1 MIQGEYM
8 SSGESS
14 PMLDQ
19 YRRIKR
25 SHQGD
30 VLFFRLGDFY
40 EMFADDALEV
50 SALLN
55 LTLTS
60 RNGLPM
66 CGLPYHAARSYIAR
80 LLKLGKKVAVCEQL
94 TAPGKG
100 IIERQVVEVITPGTT
115 VDDDYLDKG
124 SSNYLACISAS
135 SGARTSGAIH
145 TTGVAIHAPGVFSFA
160 YIDLSAG
167 DFHATSFPSEGA
179 VERLRQELERLQIKE
194 MIVQESLLEEDSRI
208 AAAILDRTGLVINRW
223 ADWLFDTERSRRRLE
238 KQFGQTSLKGFGMA
252 ENSPEILSAG
262 ALLDYLDDT
271 AKSLI
276 PHVRSIVLYQDSE
289 YVGID
294 ESTQRNLELI
304 HNLRDGDVRFS
315 LLEVMDETRTAMGRR
330 LLKWR
335 ILHPLRNIENINRRL
350 DMVETLYR
358 NQEQLGL
365 FREILSR
372 TPDLERLSAR
382 IAMDKAHGKDMLA
395 VKTAL
400 VSFSKIEEL
409 TGILSANYTEKNTAR
424 GEWIANYKGAE
435 FSLCFESASARS
447 LNTTGNSNTTG
458 GNTRSGSDAG
468 GFTALMKI
476 RDLLEQGLCDEPSI
490 LLTEGNL
497 IRPGYNSRLDTLHKL
512 RDNGRQLLEVYLEE
526 ERNITGISSLKI
538 RYNRLI
544 GYFFEVTKVH
554 LSKVPS
560 HFIRRQG
567 VVGGERFTTDRL
579 AELESEINGASDKI
593 VDLEKQLF
601 LELREK
607 AKVRLSELAA
617 AAHRIAE
624 IDAAQSLARSAT
636 IHGWV
641 RPVVDSENRL
651 KIIEGRHP
659 VVEAHLPSGEYIPND
674 IILAGEGSGGI
685 DGGAGSMDG
694 DVGGSG
700 AGSMDGGS
708 SHEATFALITGPNM
722 AGKSTYLR
730 SAALITIMAQM
741 GSFVPA
747 QEAWVGLCDRIYC
760 RVGASDNLARGES
773 TFLVEMNETAYI
785 LHTATEHSLV
795 IMDEVGRGT
804 GTKDGLSIAWAVS
817 EELLSYIKCRTLFAT
832 HYHELSLISHPRMA
846 NRSME
851 VLDKNGEIIF
861 LRKLKEGPA
870 AESYGLQVA
879 RLAGL
884 SDRVLERAS
893 RIMERLQE
901 RSKELYRSR
910 PGAAEQKISAENTAP
925 ASPTENSAPDAA
937 AAQGAMRHLAAGG
950 PLDSGLL
957 PVGNPGTGG
966 LAASPL
972 ISGLPPAGL
981 DKFLADI
988 AALDLDNMTPMEA
1001 LHKLQSW
1008 KEFFASPNLSRQGK
1022 GRQEYGLR
1030 RKQSQ
1035 GEEKSPEL
1043 FDY

>member
-1 MIQGEYM
+1 M

-25 SHQGD
+25 DHQGD

-40 EMFADDALEV
+40 EMFADDAVEV

-94 TAPGKG
+94 SAPGKG

-124 SSNYLACISAS
+124 SSNYLACFS
-135 SGARTSGAIH
+135 
-145 TTGVAIHAPGVFSFA
+145 APGRAASRSGFSFA
-160 YIDLSAG
+160 YIDLSTG
-167 DFHATSFPSEGA
+167 DFYATSFSREDA

-194 MIVQESLLEEDSRI
+194 MIVQESLLEEDNRI

-223 ADWLFDTERSRRRLE
+223 ADWLFDMDRSRRRLE
-238 KQFGQTSLKGFGMA
+238 KQFGPSSLKGFGLG
-252 ENSPEILSAG
+252 ENSPELLSAG
-262 ALLDYLDDT
+262 ALLDYLEDT

-276 PHVRSIVLYQDSE
+276 PHVRSIALYQDSE

-294 ESTQRNLELI
+294 ESTQRNLELVR
-304 HNLRDGDVRFS
+304 NLHDGDVRFS
-315 LLEVMDETRTAMGRR
+315 LLEVMDESRTAMGRR

-335 ILHPLRNIENINRRL
+335 ILHPLRNIEDINKRL
-350 DMVETLYR
+350 DMTETLYR

-365 FREILSR
+365 FREYLGK
-372 TPDLERLSAR
+372 TPDLERLGAR

-395 VKTAL
+395 VKNAL
-400 VSFSKIEEL
+400 DSFNKIEEL
-409 TGILSANYTEKNTAR
+409 TRKLSAKEHTKSTNYTGVK
-424 GEWIANYKGAE
+424 

-447 LNTTGNSNTTG
+447 LDIKDPG
-458 GNTRSGSDAG
+458 
-468 GFTALMKI
+468 LMEL
-476 RDLLEQGLCDEPSI
+476 RDLLARGLCDEPSI

-497 IRPGYNSRLDTLHKL
+497 IRDGYNSRLDELHKL
-512 RDNGRQLLEVYLEE
+512 RDNGRQLLEAYLEE
-526 ERNITGISSLKI
+526 ERHITGIPSLKI

-544 GYFFEVTKVH
+544 GYFFEVTRVH

-567 VVGGERFTTDRL
+567 IVGGERFTTDRL

-593 VDLEKQLF
+593 VDLEKKLF

-607 AKVRLSELAA
+607 AKARLSGIAA

-624 IDAAQSLARSAT
+624 IDVAQSLARSAT
-636 IHGWV
+636 VRGWV
-641 RPVVDSENRL
+641 RPAVDSENRL
-651 KIIEGRHP
+651 RIIEGRHP

-674 IILAGEGSGGI
+674 IILSGEGTKETECGLPGET
-685 DGGAGSMDG
+685 APP
-694 DVGGSG
+694 
-700 AGSMDGGS
+700 A
-708 SHEATFALITGPNM
+708 ATAAFALITGPNM

-730 SAALITIMAQM
+730 SAALIAIMAQM
-741 GSFVPA
+741 GSFVSA
-747 QEAWVGLCDRIYC
+747 REARVGLCDRIYC

-785 LHTATEHSLV
+785 LHTATEQSLV

-804 GTKDGLSIAWAVS
+804 GTNDGLSIAWAVS
-817 EELLSYIKCRTLFAT
+817 EELLNRIKCRTLFAT
-832 HYHELSLISHPRMA
+832 HYHELSHLSHPLLA

-851 VLDKNGEIIF
+851 VLDKDGEIIF
-861 LRKLKEGPA
+861 LRKLKEGSA
-870 AESYGLQVA
+870 AESYGLHVA

-884 SDRVLERAS
+884 SDRVVERAG
-893 RIMERLQE
+893 RIMEQLQE
-901 RSKELYRSR
+901 RSRELYRSL
-910 PGAAEQKISAENTAP
+910 PGASGEEFRMPLIPETPPPPDAPALAEN
-925 ASPTENSAPDAA
+925 
-937 AAQGAMRHLAAGG
+937 
-950 PLDSGLL
+950 
-957 PVGNPGTGG
+957 VFK
-966 LAASPL
+966 
-972 ISGLPPAGL
+972 L

-988 AALDLDNMTPMEA
+988 AGLDPDNMTPIEA
-1001 LHKLQSW
+1001 LKKIQGW
-1008 KEFFASPNLSRQGK
+1008 KAFFASVNSGRQGN
-1022 GRQEYGLR
+1022 GLR
-1030 RKQSQ
+1030 RRQAPDETENP
-1035 GEEKSPEL
+1035 GL
-1043 FDY
+1043 FD